1 MKYDPLEQLFSAKLS
16 DETVDQTFLFL
27 SHLTD
32 AFFQAYEEQIVRIAQ
47 REAHDYLQPPE
58 YIDDGH
64 FDDDEIP
71 M

>member
-1 MKYDPLEQLFSAKLS
+1 MKYDPLEQLFSANLS
-16 DETVDQTFLFL
+16 DETVDQMFLFL
-27 SHLTD
+27 SRLTD

-47 REAHDYLQPPE
+47 REAHDHLQPPE

-64 FDDDEIP
+64 FDDDIP